1 MCMDLSLGC
10 LPIVFSLCYV
20 YSPISFLCY
29 AYSPISFLYY
39 VYSPISS
46 LHRMYLKYLCS
57 EHIPNSLCNTIAFCF
72 LSALLH
78 YSVISLNHHQ
88 HILNLHNTY
97 TLVSLPFSSHSPPIR
112 FFSALT
118 WP

>member
-1 MCMDLSLGC
+1 MCMDLSLRC

-20 YSPISFLCY
+20 YSPIVFSLC
-29 AYSPISFLYY
+29 Y

-46 LHRMYLKYLCS
+46 VHRMYLKYLCS